1 MKEIMKK
8 YYLVGIAI
16 ILVII
21 YIFMTYRNE
30 EEVLVFNPS
39 TDMEVTEE
47 TKYIYVDIKGYVM
60 NPGVYKVEEYSRLF
74 QVIALAGGITS
85 DADALAFNLSLK
97 LRDEQV
103 IYIPAIGEE
112 YPRITEI
119 IENEENGIININTA
133 NSLLLETL
141 PGIGPATAKSI
152 IDYREENGDFSS
164 IDNLIEVPGIGEATM
179 NEIREYITT

>member
-1 MKEIMKK
+1 MKEIIKK

-21 YIFMTYRNE
+21 YIFMTYSNE
-30 EEVLVFNPS
+30 EQVLVFNPS
-39 TDMEVTEE
+39 ADIEIIEE

-60 NPGVYKVEEYSRLF
+60 NPGVYKVEDQSRLF

-85 DADALAFNLSLK
+85 DADGLAFNLSMK

-112 YPRITEI
+112 YPRISEK
-119 IENEENGIININTA
+119 IEDEENGIININTA

-164 IDNLIEVPGIGEATM
+164 IENLIEVPGIGEATL